1 MTVTPAMLSA
11 VDFIAGEAPS
21 LEAELVELCSV
32 NSGSRNLPGL
42 DAKAEMFT
50 NLFSRL
56 DPDETVVEE
65 LRPETVIDDDGEEVR
80 LPLGRAVRLIR
91 RGSGDRSVLLVGHYD
106 TVFGPDH
113 PFQSCRKPDPY
124 ELNGPGAADMHGGLL
139 VMHTA
144 VRALENSPWAGDLG
158 WEIILTP
165 DEEIGSPGSRPV
177 LAAAAS
183 RHTAGLVF
191 EPSLPNGNLAGARK
205 GSGNFTVVV
214 KGKAAHA
221 GRDHH
226 LGRNA
231 VVHLAR
237 IAVAIDDLNGHRE
250 GVTVNPASTLG
261 GGPNNIVPDHG
272 VLRFNIRVPDRASQ
286 EWVEERLG
294 EIVAEAGAAEGFE
307 VRLHGGFARPP
318 KEVDPAIGALL
329 ELAVDSAAALGDTL
343 AWEPTGGV
351 CDGNDL
357 AAAGLPNID
366 NMGVVGRGLH
376 SSAEVVEL
384 PSLVDR
390 SRIAAVLLMRVAD
403 GELDPVP

>member
-1 MTVTPAMLSA
+1 MPVTPPMISA
-11 VDFIAGEAPS
+11 LEPIRGEGPD

-42 DAKAEMFT
+42 ERKAEMFT
-50 NLFSRL
+50 ALFSRL
-56 DPDETVVEE
+56 EPDETIVEALE
-65 LRPETVIDDDGEEVR
+65 PETVIADDGTEVR
-80 LPLGRAVRLIR
+80 LPLGPAVRLVR
-91 RGSGDRSVLLVGHYD
+91 RRSGKPSVLLVGHFD
-106 TVFGPDH
+106 TVFGADH
-113 PFQSCRKPDPY
+113 PFQECRRLDPY

-144 VRALENSPWAGDLG
+144 VRALENSPWAGELG

-165 DEEIGSPGSRPV
+165 DEEIGSPGSRPL
-177 LAAAAS
+177 LAAAAG
-183 RHTAGLVF
+183 RHTVGLVF
-191 EPSLPNGNLAGARK
+191 EPSLPNGNLAGDRK
-205 GSGNFTVVV
+205 GSGNFTLVVT
-214 KGKAAHA
+214 GRAAHA

-237 IAVAIDDLNGHRE
+237 MAVALDDLNGRRE
-250 GVTVNPASTLG
+250 GVTVNPASTGG

-272 VLRFNIRVPDRASQ
+272 ILRFNIRVPDRPSQ
-286 EWVEERLG
+286 AWVERELDRIL
-294 EIVAEAGAAEGFE
+294 AEAARAEGFE

-318 KEVDPAIGALL
+318 KEVDAAIGALL
-329 ELAVDSAAALGDTL
+329 ALAVDSAATLGTALD
-343 AWEPTGGV
+343 WEPTGGV

-376 SSAEVVEL
+376 SSGEVVEL

-390 SRIAAVLLMRVAD
+390 SRIAGLLLMRIAA
-403 GELDPVP
+403 GELDIDP